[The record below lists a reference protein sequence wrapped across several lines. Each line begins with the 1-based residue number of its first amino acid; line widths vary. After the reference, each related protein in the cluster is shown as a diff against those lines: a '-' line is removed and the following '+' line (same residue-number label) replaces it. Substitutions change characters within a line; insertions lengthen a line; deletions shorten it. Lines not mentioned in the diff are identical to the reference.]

1 MRERLQKI
9 LSEMGV
15 TSRRKAEDLIMEGR
29 VTVNGVTATIGMKA
43 DPFVD
48 YIKVNGKLVA
58 GPGIRAAKRVYYKFY
73 KPRNVVT
80 TLYDPEGRPTVE
92 DYLKGIKY
100 KVFPVGRLDFDSE
113 GLLLLTNDGEFAN
126 AITHPSK
133 KIPKTYH
140 VKVKGIIEDMGIEQL
155 RRGVKLEDGITMPAE
170 VRRLRKGINNSWI
183 EITLYEGRKRQI
195 RRMLDK
201 VGHPVIRLIRIGIGP
216 FKIGSLRPGE
226 IREIKEDLCFAIKDV
241 ER

>member
-9 LSEMGV
+9 LSEIGV
-15 TSRRKAEDLIMEGR
+15 TSRRKAEDMIMEGR

-58 GPGIRAAKRVYYKFY
+58 GPGIRATKRVYYKFY

-80 TLYDPEGRPTVE
+80 TLYDPEGRPTVK

-140 VKVKGIIEDMGIEQL
+140 VKVKGIIEDKGIEQL

-226 IREIKEDLCFAIKDV
+226 IREIKEDLCSAIKDV